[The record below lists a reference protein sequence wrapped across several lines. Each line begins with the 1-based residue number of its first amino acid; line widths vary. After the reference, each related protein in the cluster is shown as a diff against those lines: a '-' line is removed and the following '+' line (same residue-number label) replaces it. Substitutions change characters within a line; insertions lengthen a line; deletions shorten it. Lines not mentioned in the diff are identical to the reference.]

1 MLRLNWVFIYDH
13 ISSLSF
19 VGLAGE
25 AVERG
30 GSSVPETER
39 VGICCGQAGE
49 AEAAWAA
56 SSDPGILIWG
66 QVLRSKLPWPCDN
79 NAFVTFYHSL
89 SE

>member
-13 ISSLSF
+13 FSWFSSL
-19 VGLAGE
+19 GLAGE

-30 GSSVPETER
+30 GSSVPETKR

-49 AEAAWAA
+49 AEAARAV
-56 SSDPGILIWG
+56 SSNPGIQTWG

-79 NAFVTFYHSL
+79 NAFLTFYHNL
-89 SE
+89 SK